1 MQERI
6 LSNKKNGM
14 AVLLL
19 TLLAYVVAIA
29 GIIVFA
35 NFPHPLMIPVF
46 VLCIVWCALGWIF
59 WGKSKVWK
67 REMRQM
73 GEKQIWGEVGKIY
86 NFTLNK

>member
-1 MQERI
+1 MQEKI

-35 NFPHPLMIPVF
+35 NFPHPILIPVF
-46 VLCIVWCALGWIF
+46 ILCIAWCALGWIF
-59 WGKSKVWK
+59 WCGLKVRRWS
-67 REMRQM
+67 
-73 GEKQIWGEVGKIY
+73 
-86 NFTLNK
+86 